1 MKKVMFSVLV
11 LFSMISSLYATSEE
25 LVVEN
30 NESANTEEIVLL
42 ANDEVKTYVAK
53 NGEVFY
59 ENIDT
64 AISEANE
71 NDTIELLADV
81 YPEKTFYKSLTFT
94 GKHTMTYNVYG

>member
-11 LFSMISSLYATSEE
+11 LFSMIGSLYATSEE

-53 NGEVFY
+53 MERY
-59 ENIDT
+59 SMRI
-64 AISEANE
+64 
-71 NDTIELLADV
+71 
-81 YPEKTFYKSLTFT
+81 
-94 GKHTMTYNVYG
+94 

>member
-42 ANDEVKTYVAK
+42 AND
-53 NGEVFY
+53 
-59 ENIDT
+59 
-64 AISEANE
+64 
-71 NDTIELLADV
+71 
-81 YPEKTFYKSLTFT
+81 
-94 GKHTMTYNVYG
+94 